1 MVRTGNVAAPR
12 GSGPGLHAR
21 RLAAMVL
28 LAALAPATAVAQRTP
43 QPIFTE
49 LFAYDPTESL
59 AVAGEVADLS

>member
-1 MVRTGNVAAPR
+1 MAGHNCGRVTVGNSTPPRCGLVA
-12 GSGPGLHAR
+12 L
-21 RLAAMVL
+21 LL
-28 LAALAPATAVAQRTP
+28 LAALAPETAVAQRTP